1 MPGVLRF
8 NPLVFGM
15 ASEIGE
21 GCDPREAL
29 KVVEE
34 LSFRPSTKM
43 VGLVCCCLF
52 FFGGVCV
59 EAILEESFFFFNST
73 SSLYDLKVFSC
84 CDNVQ
89 IFQRAHL
96 FWLQKLTFSTAG
108 LGFVERR

>member
-43 VGLVCCCLF
+43 VGVGLLGLF
-52 FFGGVCV
+52 FFWGGFAWKQFWKEV
-59 EAILEESFFFFNST
+59 AFFLLKEST
-73 SSLYDLKVFSC
+73 SVYDLKVFSC

-89 IFQRAHL
+89 IFQKGSPFL
-96 FWLQKLTFSTAG
+96 VTN
-108 LGFVERR
+108 